1 MSQPFLITGAA
12 GSMGSIGRLVVEIL
26 RQQQLPVR
34 ALVHRLDERAKI
46 LSNMG
51 AEIVV
56 ADLTNGAEVVQALQ
70 GCRRMYFGM
79 SVSSSYLQASV
90 IAAAATR
97 QIPDFE
103 VLVNISQMTV
113 SQMSLE
119 NMTDSPQQQQHW
131 LGEQVLNWSGVP
143 VVHIRSTVFLE
154 HFFFSAMAAASIA
167 KDGTIAL
174 PFGQAKTSPIAA
186 IDVARV
192 VAAILVNPK
201 PHLNKVYE
209 LTGARSATVSEITEE
224 YAAALERPIK
234 YIDKP
239 FDRWHDEDLVPLNLP
254 AHVYKH
260 VVTMA
265 KLHAQNRYD
274 RSTSDVL
281 KITGQPSMS
290 IRQYVE
296 AHPEIFS

>member
-1 MSQPFLITGAA
+1 
-12 GSMGSIGRLVVEIL
+12 
-26 RQQQLPVR
+26 
-34 ALVHRLDERAKI
+34 
-46 LSNMG
+46 MG